1 MTIEIISASIISRHA
16 IQITAINCSEENFER
31 MERLRDD
38 SYEQEIQYY
47 FDSISNPKAF
57 YVLRKWLQKQ
67 KTTAKAET
75 WGEALQ
81 AVVGTITDSYG
92 IGKFRVME

>member
-1 MTIEIISASIISRHA
+1 MTIEIISASITSRHS
-16 IQITAINCSEENFER
+16 IEITAIDCSEENFAR
-31 MERLRDD
+31 MQRLRDD
-38 SYEQEIQYY
+38 SCEQEIQYC
-47 FDSISNPKAF
+47 FDSTSNSKAF

-92 IGKFRVME
+92 IGKYRVMD